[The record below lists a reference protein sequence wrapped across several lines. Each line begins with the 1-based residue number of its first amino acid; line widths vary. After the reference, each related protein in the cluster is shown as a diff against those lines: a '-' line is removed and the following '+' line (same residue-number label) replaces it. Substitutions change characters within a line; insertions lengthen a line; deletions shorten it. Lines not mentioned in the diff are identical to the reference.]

1 MPRRLDSAALKRS
14 LAAALALPGLLLA
27 GPASAAD
34 DGAWTGGEQVYA
46 KVCGHCHDSS
56 VAPVLKGRQLP
67 PPYIAAVVRS
77 GLRAMP
83 AFPASH
89 IDDQALQ
96 RVTEYLARAPA
107 PATNR

>member
-1 MPRRLDSAALKRS
+1 MPSPFDGSTAKAA
-14 LAAALALPGLLLA
+14 LAAAVVLLA
-27 GPASAAD
+27 GPVRAAD

-89 IDDQALQ
+89 IDDRALQ
-96 RVTEYLARAPA
+96 QVAEYLAEAPA
-107 PATNR
+107 ASARP

>member
-14 LAAALALPGLLLA
+14 LAVALALPCLL
-27 GPASAAD
+27 PAVPSGAAA
-34 DGAWTGGEQVYA
+34 DGAWTSGEHVYA
-46 KVCGHCHDSS
+46 KVCRHCHESS

-67 PPYIAAVVRS
+67 PPYIAAVVRN

-89 IDDQALQ
+89 IDNLALQ
-96 RVTEYLARAPA
+96 QVAEYLAKAPA
-107 PATNR
+107 PAARP